1 MVVKKTKKHLVRGKR
16 TKKVCQK
23 GGLKGEKVK
32 GRKWGKWGKGKPSTS
47 QSIEP
52 TKTRLNKSMISNPI
66 NPQKGLNMRSIHPN
80 SKFPKL
86 TPKEQAIISKTVTDN
101 IKTAKKTLGNVEE
114 QKNRSIRSTVNI
126 IRNQMNVGKI
136 ELGKNTK
143 SGNLLLTLSNAYKT
157 SKIPTKMLSQ
167 RELLMTIPNEQLNK
181 YFTNNSLKET
191 AQQTFH
197 NWLEQSFQKQE
208 YLNNNFDNKFRNTE
222 PYRKYQEFKT
232 KFSNLNLSLPKKK
245 ENVYENMSSSF
256 SPANPDPNSKRYVT
270 ITQQTPNNTT
280 PPSIPPYKNTNFLKS
295 VQTSV
300 SQRQQNIKWE
310 QAPISPPIAPK
321 PSPEIIALKLSQT
334 QSSSQ
339 KQNSQKSQKSQKPQI
354 SLASFSSSSSDP
366 VLNLKSAASAASA
379 AG

>member
-1 MVVKKTKKHLVRGKR
+1 MVVKKTKKHLVRGKK

-23 GGLKGEKVK
+23 GSGKEKGGKW
-32 GRKWGKWGKGKPSTS
+32 RKWGKGARNRAPITS

-52 TKTRLNKSMISNPI
+52 TKTPPPQLNKSMISNPI
-66 NPQKGLNMRSIHPN
+66 KPEQGLKSRSI
-80 SKFPKL
+80 SPKANFTQL
-86 TPKEQAIISKTVTDN
+86 TQQEKGIIDRTVIGN
-101 IKTAKKTLGNVEE
+101 IRTAKKTFTSGKKTN
-114 QKNRSIRSTVNI
+114 NIRY
-126 IRNQMNVGKI
+126 QMNVGKI

-245 ENVYENMSSSF
+245 ENVYENMKNAF
-256 SPANPDPNSKRYVT
+256 TPANPDPNSTRYFPM
-270 ITQQTPNNTT
+270 TQPKTNNTT
-280 PPSIPPYKNTNFLKS
+280 HPSIPPYKNRNFLKAVQNS
-295 VQTSV
+295 VR
-300 SQRQQNIKWE
+300 QRKQNIKWE

-321 PSPEIIALKLSQT
+321 PSQEIIKQQLQHKT
-334 QSSSQ
+334 NSS
-339 KQNSQKSQKSQKPQI
+339 KTDPLILFNSPHS
-354 SLASFSSSSSDP
+354 
-366 VLNLKSAASAASA
+366 VAASA